1 MRWRLGR
8 GPSSRHDQK
17 ADAMAQHLILQLE
30 APLMAFGGTMIDAI
44 GPTLEFPIK
53 SLITGLIANALGW
66 RCAERERHQ
75 HLQERIVMGVRL
87 DRPGAELLDYQTAL
101 LFENEQG
108 WTTRGIPEGR
118 KKSSSYKRGR
128 SGRNELTHQR
138 YRYYRADAR
147 VIVALRLE
155 PSEDPPTLEEVANA
169 LDHPARPLFI
179 GRKTCLPSVPLIAG
193 PPVEAESV
201 LDALLKWPLAEA
213 LSEKGGGRVDFPTEH
228 RIKLVIPG
236 RESTPPGPYR
246 VMRIPDCRD
255 WIAGVHAGES
265 ELYVFSL
272 PSSEFPAGDGARQ

>member
-8 GPSSRHDQK
+8 GSSSRHDQK

-66 RCAERERHQ
+66 RRAERERHQ

-87 DRPGAELLDYQTAL
+87 DRPGTELRDFHTAQL
-101 LFENEQG
+101 SANDRG

-118 KKSSSYKRGR
+118 AGGAATYR
-128 SGRNELTHQR
+128 SPHIRQ
-138 YRYYRADAR
+138 RYYRADAR

-155 PSEDPPTLEEVANA
+155 PSQDPPTLDEVANA

-179 GRKTCLPSVPLIAG
+179 GRKTCLPSTPLLAG

-201 LDALLKWPLAEA
+201 LDALLKWPLAKTLPGKA
-213 LSEKGGGRVDFPTEH
+213 GGRVDLPTEH
-228 RIKLVIPG
+228 RVKMIIPV

-246 VMRIPDCRD
+246 VMRIPDRRD

>member
-8 GPSSRHDQK
+8 GTSSRHDQK

-66 RCAERERHQ
+66 RRAERERHQ
-75 HLQERIVMGVRL
+75 KLQERIVMGVRL

-118 KKSSSYKRGR
+118 EKSPSYKRGR
-128 SGRNELTHQR
+128 SGRKELTHQR

-155 PSEDPPTLEEVANA
+155 PSQDPPTLDEVANA
-169 LDHPARPLFI
+169 LDHPAHPLFI
-179 GRKTCLPSVPLIAG
+179 GRKTCLPSTPLLTG

-201 LDALLKWPLAEA
+201 LDALLKWPLAKTLPGKA
-213 LSEKGGGRVDFPTEH
+213 GGRVDLPTEH
-228 RIKLVIPG
+228 RVKMIIPV

-246 VMRIPDCRD
+246 VMRIPDRRD